1 MSLYSLASIRQ
12 SFLSYF
18 EKNQHTIVSS
28 SSLVPSNDP
37 TLMFTN
43 SGMVQFK
50 DVFTGKEKRPYTRAT
65 TSQRCLRAGGKHND
79 LENVGHTARH
89 HTFFEMLGNFSFGD
103 YFKEQAI
110 FYAWEF
116 ITKQISLPKDK
127 LCVTVFAEDDDA
139 YALWQ
144 KIAGLPAGKII
155 RIGTSDNFWSM
166 GDTGPCGPCSE
177 IFYDHGDHI
186 FGGPPG
192 SPDEN
197 GDRFIEVWNL
207 VFMQY
212 EQLADGT
219 RINLPNPSIDTGMGL
234 ERIAAIVQG
243 QHNNYDIDLFKNLVD
258 ASVMLTKNTTM
269 PNAHR
274 VIADHIRAVSFLIA
288 DGVMPSN
295 EGRGYVL
302 RRILRRAMRY
312 INQLGVH
319 EPLFYQLVKPLVT
332 EMGDAYPE
340 LTRGENLIT
349 HTIHTEEE
357 RFLETL
363 SKGMT
368 ILEEANSIAGPI
380 FPGDVAFKLYDT
392 YGFPLDLTADALKMH
407 NKTID
412 TETYDACME
421 KQRCR
426 SRAAWSG
433 TGDIANDKLWF
444 DLKADHGA
452 SEFVGYTHNK
462 AQGIVL
468 AMVETGFPGVTDSS
482 VTRVETVSTGI
493 QEKELDPG
501 SAACGLVRENS
512 SAAVTTHAHHGQE
525 VWIITNQTPFYGE
538 SGGQM
543 GDTGTIT
550 TEGGTLVCVLD
561 THKKADGLIIHRGI
575 LEKGDLHT
583 GDTVTLCID
592 TQRRD
597 NLRKNHSATHL
608 LHAAL
613 RKFLGDHVSQKG
625 SLVASD
631 KLRFDFSH
639 TMPVSESQIKQIECW
654 VNARVMEAH
663 TVITEVL
670 SQDAAK
676 EKGAM
681 ALFGE
686 KYGDLVRV
694 VTMGAGFPG
703 VTDSCAQRL
712 ESVSIG
718 IQNKELD
725 PGSAAIKNNGLVR
738 EASCLAA
745 MGDQHV
751 SIELC
756 GGTHVNNLGEIGCF
770 KIISESG
777 IASGIR
783 RIEAIVGFEIFNYI
797 DGLQEQV
804 QATERK
810 NLEQY
815 KKMKKEI
822 ETYQKAL
829 LHVEMPVEI
838 HGVSVLAK
846 YVDHINAGILRQ
858 KATELV
864 QANPEAVVI
873 LLSKEE
879 KFSCVIGVGKN
890 LLARFDAREIAKKAA
905 TLLGGAGGGGQP
917 HLAAAGGTVCNNWSE
932 FLASCIG

>member
-1 MSLYSLASIRQ
+1 MSLYSLASIRKA
-12 SFLSYF
+12 FLDYF
-18 EKNQHTIVSS
+18 EKNQHTIVPS

-50 DVFTGKEKRPYTRAT
+50 DVFTCKEKRPYTRAT

-116 ITKQISLPKDK
+116 ITKQLGLSKDK
-127 LCVTVFAEDDDA
+127 LCVTVFAEDNEA
-139 YALWQ
+139 YQLWQ
-144 KIAGLPAGKII
+144 GIAGLSTDKII
-155 RIGTSDNFWSM
+155 RIATSDNFWSM

-212 EQLADGT
+212 EQLADGS
-219 RINLPNPSIDTGMGL
+219 RINLPSPSIDTGMGL

-243 QHNNYDIDLFKNLVD
+243 EHDNYDIDLFKHLID
-258 ASVMLTKNTTM
+258 ASMALTKNSTM

-274 VIADHIRAVSFLIA
+274 VIADHIRAVSFLIV

-319 EPLFYQLVKPLVT
+319 EPLFYQLVNPLVS
-332 EMGDAYPE
+332 EMGEAYPE
-340 LTRGENLIT
+340 LTRGESLIT
-349 HTIHTEEE
+349 HTIHREEE
-357 RFLETL
+357 RFLQTL
-363 SKGMT
+363 SKGIT
-368 ILEEANSIAGPI
+368 LLDEANASAGPV

-392 YGFPLDLTADALKMH
+392 YGFPLDLTADALKAY
-407 NKTID
+407 NKTVD
-412 TETYDACME
+412 LNQYDACME
-421 KQRCR
+421 EQRTR

-433 TGDIANDKLWF
+433 TGDVVNDKLWF
-444 DLKADHGA
+444 DLKAEHG
-452 SEFVGYTHNK
+452 STEFVGYTYNK
-462 AQGIVL
+462 AQGIIL
-468 AMVETGFPGVTDSS
+468 AMVFDNA
-482 VTRVETVSTGI
+482 TV
-493 QEKELDPG
+493 L
-501 SAACGLVRENS
+501 
-512 SAAVTTHAHHGQE
+512 HAHHGQD
-525 VWIITNQTPFYGE
+525 VWIVTNQTPFYGE

-550 TEGGTLVCVLD
+550 TDNGTIIRVLE
-561 THKKADGLIIHRGI
+561 TQKRADGLLIHRGI
-575 LEKGDLHT
+575 LEKGDLHV
-583 GDTVTLCID
+583 GDVVTLSID
-592 TQRRD
+592 TKRRD

-613 RKFLGDHVSQKG
+613 RKFLGEHVTQKG
-625 SLVASD
+625 SLVTPD

-639 TMPVSESQIKQIECW
+639 TTPVSEAQIKQIEHW
-654 VNARVMEAH
+654 VNARIMEAH
-663 TVITEVL
+663 PVMTEVL
-670 SQDAAK
+670 SQDTAK

-694 VTMGAGFPG
+694 VTMG
-703 VTDSCAQRL
+703 DSN
-712 ESVSIG
+712 I
-718 IQNKELD
+718 
-725 PGSAAIKNNGLVR
+725 
-738 EASCLAA
+738 
-745 MGDQHV
+745 

-756 GGTHVNNLGEIGCF
+756 GGTHVSNLGEIGSF
-770 KIISESG
+770 KIVSESG
-777 IASGIR
+777 IASGVR
-783 RIEAIVGFEIFNYI
+783 RIEALVGFEIFNYI
-797 DGLQEQV
+797 DRLQEQI
-804 QATERK
+804 QASERK
-810 NLEQY
+810 NLELY
-815 KKMKKEI
+815 KKSKKEI
-822 ETYQKAL
+822 EVYQKASL
-829 LHVEMPVEI
+829 DIDVPVTI

-846 YVDHINAGILRQ
+846 SVNHIDVGILRQ
-858 KATELV
+858 KTTELV
-864 QANPEAVVI
+864 QNNPDAVVI
-873 LLSKEE
+873 FLSKEE

-890 LLARFDAREIAKKAA
+890 LLMRFDARELAKKAA
-905 TLLGGAGGGGQP
+905 SLLGGTGGGGQP
-917 HLAAAGGTVCNNWSE
+917 HLAAAGGTICGDWPK
-932 FLASCIG
+932 FLSDCLA

>member
-1 MSLYSLASIRQ
+1 MSLHSLASLRKA
-12 SFLSYF
+12 FLDYF
-18 EKNQHTIVSS
+18 EKNQHTVVPS

-50 DVFTGKEKRPYTRAT
+50 DVFTGKEKRSYTRAA

-116 ITKQISLPKDK
+116 VTKNLSLPKEK
-127 LCVTVFAEDDDA
+127 LCVTVFSEDDEA
-139 YALWQ
+139 YGLWRR
-144 KIAGLPAGKII
+144 IAGLSAEKII
-155 RIGTSDNFWSM
+155 RISTSDNFWSM

-177 IFYDHGDHI
+177 IFYDHGEHI

-192 SPDEN
+192 SADAD

-212 EQLADGT
+212 EQLADGS

-243 QHNNYDIDLFKNLVD
+243 EHNNYDIDLFKHLVNV
-258 ASVMLTKNTTM
+258 SIELTKNSTM

-319 EPLFYQLVKPLVT
+319 EPLFYRLVKPLAAL
-332 EMGDAYPE
+332 MGEAYPE
-340 LTRGENLIT
+340 LARGETLIT
-349 HTIHTEEE
+349 HTIHQEEE
-357 RFLETL
+357 RFLQTL
-363 SKGMT
+363 SKGMA
-368 ILEEANSIAGPI
+368 ILEEANTSAGPV

-412 TETYDACME
+412 LEQYDACME
-421 KQRCR
+421 EQRTR

-433 TGDIANDKLWF
+433 TGDVANDKIWF
-444 DLKADHGA
+444 DLKADHGTT
-452 SEFVGYTHNK
+452 EFVGYTHNK
-462 AQGIVL
+462 AQGSIV
-468 AMVETGFPGVTDSS
+468 AIVHD
-482 VTRVETVSTGI
+482 
-493 QEKELDPG
+493 
-501 SAACGLVRENS
+501 N
-512 SAAVTTHAHHGQE
+512 AVIEHAHHGQD

-543 GDTGTIT
+543 GDTGAMM
-550 TEGGTLVCVLD
+550 TEDGTVVRILD
-561 THKKADGLIIHRGI
+561 TQKKADGLIIHRGI
-575 LEKGDLHT
+575 LDKGDLKV
-583 GDTVTLCID
+583 GDTVTLSID
-592 TQRRD
+592 PDRRN

-613 RKFLGDHVSQKG
+613 RKFLGEHVTQKG
-625 SLVASD
+625 SLVAPD

-639 TMPVSESQIKQIECW
+639 TMPVSEAQIKQVEHW
-654 VNARVMEAH
+654 VNARIMEAH
-663 TVITEVL
+663 AVTTEIL
-670 SQDAAK
+670 SQESAK
-676 EKGAM
+676 GKGAM

-694 VTMGAGFPG
+694 VTMG
-703 VTDSCAQRL
+703 
-712 ESVSIG
+712 
-718 IQNKELD
+718 
-725 PGSAAIKNNGLVR
+725 
-738 EASCLAA
+738 
-745 MGDQHV
+745 DQDV

-756 GGTHVNNLGEIGCF
+756 GGTHVSNLGEIGSF
-770 KIISESG
+770 KIVSESG

-783 RIEAIVGFEIFNYI
+783 RVEAIVGFEIFNYI
-797 DGLQEQV
+797 DGLKEEIKIAEQ
-804 QATERK
+804 K

-815 KKMKKEI
+815 KKSKKEI
-822 ETYQKAL
+822 EGYQKAL
-829 LHVEMPVEI
+829 LDINTPI
-838 HGVSVLAK
+838 TINGISVLAK
-846 YVDHINAGILRQ
+846 YVNNIDAGILRQ
-858 KATELV
+858 KATELL
-864 QANPEAVVI
+864 QTNPDSAVI
-873 LLSKEE
+873 LMSKEE
-879 KFSCVIGVGKN
+879 KISCVIGVGKN
-890 LLARFDAREIAKKAA
+890 LLERFDARELAKKAA

-917 HLAAAGGTVCNNWSE
+917 HLAAAGGTNCDNWPD
-932 FLASCIG
+932 FLSACLA

>member
-1 MSLYSLASIRQ
+1 MSLHSLSSIRKL
-12 SFLSYF
+12 FLEYF
-18 EKNQHTIVSS
+18 DKNQHTIVPS

-116 ITKQISLPKDK
+116 ITKQICLPKDK
-127 LCVTVFAEDDDA
+127 LCVTVFAEDDAA

-219 RINLPNPSIDTGMGL
+219 RVNLPNPSIDTGMGL

-243 QHNNYDIDLFKNLVD
+243 QHNNYDIDLFKHLVD
-258 ASVMLTKNTTM
+258 ASMMLTKNTAM

-319 EPLFYQLVKPLVT
+319 EPLFYQLVKPLVA

-340 LTRGENLIT
+340 LTRGETLIA

-357 RFLETL
+357 RFLQTL

-368 ILEEANSIAGPI
+368 ILEEANSTAGPV

-426 SRAAWSG
+426 SRAAWCG
-433 TGDIANDKLWF
+433 TGDVANDKLWF

-452 SEFVGYTHNK
+452 TEFVGYTHNK

-468 AMVETGFPGVTDSS
+468 ALAHNNE
-482 VTRVETVSTGI
+482 I
-493 QEKELDPG
+493 
-501 SAACGLVRENS
+501 
-512 SAAVTTHAHHGQE
+512 TTKAHHGQE

-543 GDTGTIT
+543 GDTGAIT
-550 TEGGTLVCVLD
+550 TEAGALVCVLD

-583 GDTVTLCID
+583 GDTVTLSIN

-613 RKFLGDHVSQKG
+613 RQFLGEHVTQKG
-625 SLVASD
+625 SLVAPD

-639 TMPVSESQIKQIECW
+639 TMPVSETQIKQVEYW
-654 VNARVMEAH
+654 VNTRIMEAH
-663 TVITEVL
+663 PVMTEVL
-670 SQDAAK
+670 SQGAAK

-694 VTMGAGFPG
+694 VTMG
-703 VTDSCAQRL
+703 D
-712 ESVSIG
+712 
-718 IQNKELD
+718 QN
-725 PGSAAIKNNGLVR
+725 I
-738 EASCLAA
+738 
-745 MGDQHV
+745 

-756 GGTHVNNLGEIGCF
+756 GGTHVSNLGEIGSF
-770 KIISESG
+770 KIVSESG

-783 RIEAIVGFEIFNYI
+783 RIEAIVGFELFNYI
-797 DGLQEQV
+797 EGLQEQI
-804 QATERK
+804 QTAERK
-810 NLEQY
+810 NLDLY
-815 KKMKKEI
+815 KKSKKEI
-822 ETYQKAL
+822 EIYQKIL
-829 LHVEMPVEI
+829 LDMDTPMTI
-838 HGVSVLAK
+838 HGVSVFAK
-846 YVDHINAGILRQ
+846 YVQHIDVGILRQ

-864 QANPEAVVI
+864 QAYPDAVVI

-890 LLARFDAREIAKKAA
+890 LLAQFDARELAKKAA
-905 TLLGGAGGGGQP
+905 NLLGGAGGGGQP
-917 HLAAAGGTVCNNWSE
+917 HLAAAGGTICTNWSE
-932 FLASCIG
+932 FLTGCLA